1 MVTVI
6 FVLISGVFFLTM
18 YVAYK
23 TFVPDILEF
32 MGKGK
37 KKANIIN
44 YLDYAYSRSYVE
56 NLGKSTVFD
65 KISQV
70 NCLMIRYTPTVFII
84 MWNPCN

>member
-6 FVLISGVFFLTM
+6 FVLISGVFFLTL

-37 KKANIIN
+37 KKANALIK
-44 YLDYAYSRSYVE
+44 LPR
-56 NLGKSTVFD
+56 
-65 KISQV
+65 Q
-70 NCLMIRYTPTVFII
+70 
-84 MWNPCN
+84 